1 MTEPTVE
8 SLYALTE
15 ATWPPA
21 AKVRVGPWDIREGR
35 GAGSRV
41 SAATP
46 AVQTTVADLPLAEQE
61 MRDLGQTPL
70 FMIRK
75 GEGWLDEMLAA
86 QGYAIKDPVFLRLAP
101 VAALTALPLERAK
114 TFRVWPPLETQK
126 EIWAEGGIGSARL
139 AVMERA
145 DGPKTTILGRD
156 GKSPAGT
163 VLVAMQNGVAML
175 HAMEVAT
182 AFRRRGLAR
191 KMIAA
196 VGHWAADHG
205 TSHVALL
212 VTRANAGAN
221 ALYASMGF
229 EVVGEYHYRIKTE

>member
-1 MTEPTVE
+1 MTAPTVE

-15 ATWPPA
+15 TTWPPA

-41 SAATP
+41 SAAT
-46 AVQTTVADLPLAEQE
+46 AAEKAGTEALPQAEQE

-75 GEGWLDEMLAA
+75 GEGWLDTMLAER
-86 QGYAIKDPVFLRLAP
+86 GYSVKDPVFLRLAP
-101 VAALTALPLERAK
+101 VEALTAERLERAK
-114 TFRVWPPLETQK
+114 TFRAWPPLETQK
-126 EIWAEGGIGSARL
+126 EIWLEGGIGAARL
-139 AVMERA
+139 AVMKRVA
-145 DGPKTTILGRD
+145 GPKTTILGRD
-156 GKSPAGT
+156 GNSPAGT
-163 VLVAMQNGVAML
+163 VFVAMNDGVAML

-205 TSHVALL
+205 ASHVALL
-212 VTRANAGAN
+212 VTKANAGAN

>member
-1 MTEPTVE
+1 MTAPTVE

-46 AVQTTVADLPLAEQE
+46 AEPATLADLPLAEQE

-75 GEGWLDEMLAA
+75 GEGWLDAMLAER
-86 QGYAIKDPVFLRLAP
+86 GYAVKDPVHLRLAP
-101 VAALTALPLERAK
+101 VGALTVLPLERAK

-126 EIWAEGGIGSARL
+126 EIWLEGGIGPTRL
-139 AVMERA
+139 AVMDRA
-145 DGPKTTILGRD
+145 EGPKTTILGRD
-156 GKSPAGT
+156 GNSPAGT
-163 VLVAMQNGVAML
+163 VFVAMQNGVAML
-175 HAMEVAT
+175 HAMEVSV

-205 TSHVALL
+205 ASHVALL
-212 VTRANAGAN
+212 VTKANGGAN

-229 EVVGEYHYRIKTE
+229 AVVGEYHYRIKTE

>member
-1 MTEPTVE
+1 MNAPTVE
-8 SLYALTE
+8 DLYALTE

-21 AKVRVGPWDIREGR
+21 TKVRIGPWDIREGR

-46 AVQTTVADLPLAEQE
+46 AAPATASDLPLAEQE
-61 MRDLGQTPL
+61 MRNLGQTPL

-86 QGYAIKDPVFLRLAP
+86 QGYAIKDPVSLRLAP
-101 VAALTALPLERAK
+101 VGRLAALPLERAK

-126 EIWAEGGIGSARL
+126 EIWARGGIGPTRL
-139 AVMERA
+139 AVMDRA

-156 GKSPAGT
+156 GNSPAGT
-163 VLVAMQNGVAML
+163 VFVAMQDNLAML
-175 HAMEVAT
+175 HAMEVAA

-205 TSHVALL
+205 ASHVALL
-212 VTRANAGAN
+212 VTKANAGAN

>member
-1 MTEPTVE
+1 MTTPTVE
-8 SLYALTE
+8 NLYALTE
-15 ATWPPA
+15 TTWPPA
-21 AKVRVGPWDIREGR
+21 AKVRVGPWHIREGR

-41 SAATP
+41 SAAT
-46 AVQTTVADLPLAEQE
+46 AAGDASSDDLQQAEQE
-61 MRDLGQTPL
+61 MRNLGQTPL

-75 GEGWLDEMLAA
+75 GEDWLDEKLAA
-86 QGYAIKDPVFLRLAP
+86 RGYVVKDPVFLRVAP
-101 VAALTALPLERAK
+101 IEALTVLPLERAK

-126 EIWAEGGIGSARL
+126 EIWAEGGIGAARL

-145 DGPKTTILGRD
+145 EGLRTTILGRD
-156 GKSPAGT
+156 GNSPAGT
-163 VLVAMQNGVAML
+163 VFVALQGDVAML
-175 HAMEVAT
+175 HAMEVAA

-205 TSHVALL
+205 ASHVALL
-212 VTRANAGAN
+212 VTKANTGAN
-221 ALYASMGF
+221 ALYASLGF

>member
-1 MTEPTVE
+1 M
-8 SLYALTE
+8 
-15 ATWPPA
+15 
-21 AKVRVGPWDIREGR
+21 
-35 GAGSRV
+35 
-41 SAATP
+41 
-46 AVQTTVADLPLAEQE
+46 
-61 MRDLGQTPL
+61 
-70 FMIRK
+70 
-75 GEGWLDEMLAA
+75 
-86 QGYAIKDPVFLRLAP
+86 
-101 VAALTALPLERAK
+101 
-114 TFRVWPPLETQK
+114 ETQK

-156 GKSPAGT
+156 GNSPAGT
-163 VLVAMQNGVAML
+163 VFVAMQNGVAML

-212 VTRANAGAN
+212 VTKANAGAN

-229 EVVGEYHYRIKTE
+229 EVVGEYHYRINTG

>member
-1 MTEPTVE
+1 MTAPTVE

-15 ATWPPA
+15 ATWPSA
-21 AKVRVGPWDIREGR
+21 AKGRVGPWLIREGR

-41 SAATP
+41 SAAT
-46 AVQTTVADLPLAEQE
+46 AADEATAEDLPHAEQE

-75 GEGWLDEMLAA
+75 SEDWLDKMLAA
-86 QGYAIKDPVFLRLAP
+86 RGYAVKDPVYLRVAP
-101 VAALTALPLERAK
+101 VEVLTALPLERAK

-126 EIWAEGGIGSARL
+126 EIWAQGGIGAARL

-145 DGPKTTILGRD
+145 EGLKTTILGRD
-156 GKSPAGT
+156 GNSPAGT
-163 VLVAMQNGVAML
+163 VFVAMQDNVAML
-175 HAMEVAT
+175 HAMEVST
-182 AFRRRGLAR
+182 NFRRRGLAR

-205 TSHVALL
+205 ASHVALL
-212 VTRANAGAN
+212 VTKANTGAN
-221 ALYASMGF
+221 ALYASLGF

>member
-21 AKVRVGPWDIREGR
+21 AKVRIGPWDIREGR

-46 AVQTTVADLPLAEQE
+46 AESATIADLPLAEQE

-86 QGYAIKDPVFLRLAP
+86 QGYAIKDPVSLRLAP
-101 VAALTALPLERAK
+101 VGRLAALPLERAK

-126 EIWAEGGIGSARL
+126 EIWARGGIGPTRL
-139 AVMERA
+139 AVMDRA

-156 GKSPAGT
+156 GNSPAGT
-163 VLVAMQNGVAML
+163 VFVAMQDNLAML
-175 HAMEVAT
+175 HAMEVAA

-205 TSHVALL
+205 ASHVALL
-212 VTRANAGAN
+212 VTKANAGAN

>member
-1 MTEPTVE
+1 MNAPTVE
-8 SLYALTE
+8 DLYALTE

-46 AVQTTVADLPLAEQE
+46 AGPATLADLPLAEQE

-75 GEGWLDEMLAA
+75 GEGWLDEMLAEN
-86 QGYAIKDPVFLRLAP
+86 GYAIKDPVSLRLAP
-101 VAALTALPLERAK
+101 VATLTALPLERAK

-126 EIWAEGGIGSARL
+126 EIWAEGGIGPARL

-145 DGPKTTILGRD
+145 EGPKTTILGRD
-156 GKSPAGT
+156 GNSPAGT
-163 VLVAMQNGVAML
+163 VFVAMQNDVAML

-205 TSHVALL
+205 ASHVALL
-212 VTRANAGAN
+212 VTKANTGAN

>member
-1 MTEPTVE
+1 VE
-8 SLYALTE
+8 DLYALTE

-21 AKVRVGPWDIREGR
+21 TKVRIGPWDIREGR

-46 AVQTTVADLPLAEQE
+46 AAPATALDLPLAEQE
-61 MRDLGQTPL
+61 MRNLGQTPL
-70 FMIRK
+70 FMIRR
-75 GEGWLDEMLAA
+75 GEDWLDEMLAA
-86 QGYAIKDPVFLRLAP
+86 QGYAIKDPVSLRLAP
-101 VAALTALPLERAK
+101 VGRLAALPLERAK

-126 EIWAEGGIGSARL
+126 EIWAGGGIGPARL
-139 AVMERA
+139 AVMDRA

-156 GKSPAGT
+156 GNSPAGT
-163 VLVAMQNGVAML
+163 VFVAMQDNLAML
-175 HAMEVAT
+175 HAMEVAA

-205 TSHVALL
+205 ASHVALL
-212 VTRANAGAN
+212 VTKANAGAN